1 MRPTRPSLRRAI
13 GVVLISSGVGSGLAG
28 QEVPDG
34 EPVVLGHTYRIP
46 SAALGEDRPVTVALP
61 AGYDPNRA
69 YPVIY
74 VLDGPLHLVHTTGA
88 VQVLSRSHRM
98 PESIV
103 VAVANTNRRTANMSP
118 RVAGAPMEDPPVGR
132 ADELKAFFRDE
143 LKPWI
148 EARYSTRP
156 LDVLVGH
163 SLGGTFVVHVLN
175 TEPELFDAYLSIS
188 GNLEYDGGRF
198 VAATDDLFQRFP
210 NARGSIYLTMAN
222 EGGAMLASNER
233 FVRTLEEHAPPSFR
247 WRWRQVPGETH
258 NSLPARATY
267 DGLEWIFE
275 DWNPQ
280 HLWSQ
285 LFGRGAE
292 ALPLI
297 ESHFARLSEEVGFEV
312 EVPPERIRYVAR
324 RLQLDGRA
332 DTAVPIAQAL
342 VEWAPDH
349 FISHW
354 ALGESLDS
362 ACRLKEARPHYREGI
377 RRASI
382 DGRPAYFIR
391 ALQNKLADLEERILR
406 GRCPAG
412 APRPGDAI

>member
-1 MRPTRPSLRRAI
+1 M
-13 GVVLISSGVGSGLAG
+13 ISSGVGSGLTG
-28 QEVPDG
+28 QDVPDG

-46 SAALGEDRPVTVALP
+46 SAALDEDRPFTVALP
-61 AGYDPNRA
+61 AGYDPIRA

-132 ADELKAFFRDE
+132 ADELRAFFRDE

-156 LDVLVGH
+156 LDVLIGH

-175 TEPELFDAYLSIS
+175 TEPGLFDAYLSIS
-188 GNLEYDGGRF
+188 GNLEYDGGHF

-210 NARGSIYLTMAN
+210 EARGWLYLTLAD
-222 EGGAMLASNER
+222 EPGAMLESNQH

-247 WRWRQVPGETH
+247 WRWKPMPEETH
-258 NSLPARATY
+258 PSIPARATY
-267 DGLEWIFE
+267 DALEWMFE

-280 HLWSQ
+280 HLWSE
-285 LFGRGAE
+285 LFERGAE

-312 EVPPERIRYVAR
+312 EVPPDRIRYVAR

-332 DTAVPIAQAL
+332 DVAIPIAEAL
-342 VEWAPDH
+342 VERAPDR

-362 ACRLKEARPHYREGI
+362 ACRLEEARPHYREGI
-377 RRASI
+377 RLASI
-382 DGRPAYFIR
+382 DGRPAYPLS
-391 ALQNKLADLEERILR
+391 ALESTLENLEERIRR
-406 GRCPAG
+406 GECDAS
-412 APRPGDAI
+412 PRPRSG